1 MCIRD
6 RNGLKWFLTESWV
19 GLENLHF
26 SQAPRSCWCCW
37 LGSHTWTTCASP
49 LEALTWGAQP
59 VAGGLHEAQDGYEC
73 GPTHNRKFIQNLC
86 FDHQFSLVFVYLM
99 CGPRQLFFF
108 QCDPEMPKGWIPLQ
122 GWHPDL
128 FHLMDKVDFFLL
140 FLEKLIKP
148 LYI

>member
-1 MCIRD
+1 M
-6 RNGLKWFLTESWV
+6 
-19 GLENLHF
+19 
-26 SQAPRSCWCCW
+26 
-37 LGSHTWTTCASP
+37 WTTCASP

-108 QCDPEMPKGWIPLQ
+108 QCDPETPKVWTPLQ
-122 GWHPDL
+122 PLKYPIL
-128 FHLMDKVDFFLL
+128 FT
-140 FLEKLIKP
+140 
-148 LYI
+148 